1 MARTKLPKGG
11 LAALQELC
19 RHGELTRRELQGLL
33 EVSGP
38 TITRVVSHLDELGLI
53 SAAVIGEGSL
63 GRPAAAIS
71 LNPQGLG
78 VIAVSLN
85 STGTT
90 MVLASIGGTPIK
102 DVTVDVS
109 ADVEYETAVE
119 RLSEAARGLFS
130 SARTT
135 FRAIAGIGI
144 SFGGAASFDE
154 GRLTT
159 PSGFPTWHGRAL
171 AADVRE
177 RTGLPTF
184 IDNQPVG
191 HIRAMRW
198 YNDQEMDNRYLCF
211 ADWGIAGCSSTGDPR
226 RDRGVSTGGF
236 GHMGGRLIGERP
248 CWCGLYDCLNTR
260 ASLRGLHSWAVRDG
274 LVPEDLP
281 MSEIVGALEADSRGR
296 EALENAARELVFAG
310 IDACR
315 VLGIQGY
322 ILAGSL
328 FDSSEVARST
338 AAQFL
343 EDNKRLVAGS
353 FLPPNLAQRGAM
365 LSAIAIAADGMA
377 LEGRIETM
385 PAHTD

>member
-11 LAALQELC
+11 SAALQELC

-38 TITRVVSHLDELGLI
+38 TITRVVAHLDELGLVR
-53 SAAVIGEGSL
+53 AAVVGEGSL

-71 LNPQGLG
+71 LSPDGLG
-78 VIAVSLN
+78 VLAVSLDAT
-85 STGTT
+85 STT
-90 MVLASIGGTPIK
+90 MALASLDGTPMKEIE
-102 DVTVDVS
+102 VDVDAS
-109 ADVEYETAVE
+109 VTYDTAID
-119 RLSEAARGLFS
+119 RLAEGARELLDT
-130 SARTT
+130 ARTA
-135 FRAIAGIGI
+135 FRAVAGVGI
-144 SFGGAASFDE
+144 SFGGAASFAE

-177 RTGLPTF
+177 RIGLPTF

-198 YNDQEMDNRYLCF
+198 YNDQAMDNRYLCF

-226 RDRGVSTGGF
+226 PDRGVSTGGF
-236 GHMGGRLIGERP
+236 GHTGGRLSGEAQ

-260 ASLRGLHSWAVRDG
+260 ASLRGLHSWGVRQGIIPEG
-274 LVPEDLP
+274 LHVL
-281 MSEIVGALEADSRGR
+281 EIVTALEADPRGR
-296 EALENAARELVFAG
+296 KALENAAKELVFAG

-328 FDSSEVARST
+328 FEMSEVARTT
-338 AAQFL
+338 ANDFL
-343 EDNKRLVAGS
+343 EKNKRIVAGS
-353 FLPPNLAQRGAM
+353 FLPPNLAQRGSM
-365 LSAIAIAADGMA
+365 LSAIAIAADGMV

-385 PAHTD
+385 PVHD